1 MVATMGSESL
11 SKHSV
16 LIVEDEAV
24 SRRALSAL
32 LILSGHRTR
41 AVPTAE
47 DALQVVAN
55 GEVPE
60 FALVDLDLPGMN
72 GMDLIRR
79 LRRDHPDVIPVLITA
94 TSRERIER
102 LRDEN
107 EVNYMRKPIDL
118 VSLLNLI
125 DRGGKAS

>member
-1 MVATMGSESL
+1 VTR
-11 SKHSV
+11 HSV

-32 LILSGHRTR
+32 LMLSGHDTR

-47 DALQVVAN
+47 EALEMVDR

-72 GMDLIRR
+72 GMDLIR
-79 LRRDHPDVIPVLITA
+79 LLKRDHPEVVPVLITA
-94 TSRERIER
+94 TSRERIDR
-102 LRDEN
+102 LKE
-107 EVNYMRKPIDL
+107 EHQVNYMRKPINL
-118 VSLLNLI
+118 VHLLNLI

>member
-1 MVATMGSESL
+1 MASDTSP
-11 SKHSV
+11 KHSV

-32 LILSGHRTR
+32 LMLSGHDTR

-47 DALQVVAN
+47 DALEIVAN
-55 GEVPE
+55 GNIPE

-79 LRRDHPDVIPVLITA
+79 LRRDHPNVVPVLITA
-94 TSRERIER
+94 TSRERIDR
-102 LRDEN
+102 L
-107 EVNYMRKPIDL
+107 
-118 VSLLNLI
+118 
-125 DRGGKAS
+125 

>member
-1 MVATMGSESL
+1 MGSESL

-32 LILSGHRTR
+32 LILSGHRTQ

-47 DALQVVAN
+47 DALRIVAN
-55 GEVPE
+55 GDVPE

-79 LRRDHPDVIPVLITA
+79 LRREHPDVIPVLITA

-102 LRDEN
+102 LRGEN

-118 VSLLNLI
+118 VSLLSLI

>member
-1 MVATMGSESL
+1 MSTNDGVA
-11 SKHSV
+11 KHTV

-32 LILSGHRTR
+32 LMLSGHDTR

-47 DALQVVAN
+47 DALELVASGN
-55 GEVPE
+55 IPE

-79 LRRDHPDVIPVLITA
+79 LRRDHPDVVPVLITA
-94 TSRERIER
+94 TSRERIDR
-102 LRDEN
+102 LQEEH